1 MPNKKVTTKT
11 TEVTAE
17 YVEKP
22 ETANKTIWNEV
33 GNAVIG
39 FIEPKANTEWFTAE
53 DVFSGAIASNILA
66 PISGEKI
73 KEIIADVLTLLTA
86 NHLLIQKDDQY
97 RKFTLDEV
105 APGGI
110 AIEHKKGDD
119 Q

>member
-1 MPNKKVTTKT
+1 MPKKKVATTAA
-11 TEVTAE
+11 EVTAE

-33 GNAVIG
+33 GNAVIS

-53 DVFSGAIASNILA
+53 DVFAGAVASSVLA
-66 PISGEKI
+66 PINGEKV

-86 NHLLIQKDDQY
+86 NRLLIQKDNQY

-110 AIEHKKGDD
+110 AIERKKEGN
-119 Q
+119 